1 MLMRVLILSR
11 GGDRQADVAIVAG
24 ETGGVEPPD
33 HAPCRPL
40 GWSLGGSVGELGGYI
55 GYLQCESCAKGRWC
69 LCPGQWLVHIG
80 LARLADFM

>member
-33 HAPCRPL
+33 HAPCWPL
-40 GWSLGGSVGELGGYI
+40 GWSLGGSVGELGGTAPSMLPPPNTPF
-55 GYLQCESCAKGRWC
+55 GAAVSEAFPTSGV
-69 LCPGQWLVHIG
+69 G
-80 LARLADFM
+80 